1 MPLGTIER
9 KSPAF
14 FKHGM
19 SPLSKLVVFSILAVV
34 LMVADVR
41 YGVTQPLRATIS
53 LMLYPMEW
61 LSLRPQW
68 LFDVTGRFFEGRDDA
83 QAQVQA
89 MTHKL
94 QQQALRSGQVEQL
107 ALENL
112 QLRRLLDLRERLTSS
127 TLAAE
132 VLYDSADP
140 FTRKVV
146 IDKGALQGVQ
156 PSSPVMDDAGV
167 LGQVTRVMPLV
178 SEVTLVIDREQSI
191 PVLNA
196 RTGARGVAYGEA
208 GGAPLL
214 ELRYMAANA
223 DIEVGDL
230 LTTSGVDAI
239 YPPGVPV
246 AVVVKVE
253 RRAESVF
260 ARILC
265 QPQGRVQGA
274 RHVMVLEPLGKQVPA
289 RPPYER
295 PSTLPIKGGP
305 R

>member
-1 MPLGTIER
+1 
-9 KSPAF
+9 
-14 FKHGM
+14 
-19 SPLSKLVVFSILAVV
+19 
-34 LMVADVR
+34 MVADVR

-61 LSLRPQW
+61 LSMRPQW

-89 MTHKL
+89 MTIKL

-112 QLRRLLDLRERLTSS
+112 QLRRLLELRERLTSS

-146 IDKGALQGVQ
+146 IDKGALQGVL

-289 RPPYER
+289 RPPHER

>member
-191 PVLNA
+191 PVLNV
-196 RTGARGVAYGEA
+196 RTGARGVVYGDTSSHA
-208 GGAPLL
+208 DAM
-214 ELRYMAANA
+214 ELRFMAANA
-223 DIEVGDL
+223 DVEEGDL
-230 LTTSGVDAI
+230 LTTSGVDGVYPAGIPVARVEKVDRQVNAVFAQI
-239 YPPGVPV
+239 YCVPV
-246 AVVVKVE
+246 ALVSGTGHVLV
-253 RRAESVF
+253 
-260 ARILC
+260 LDGL
-265 QPQGRVQGA
+265 PQD
-274 RHVMVLEPLGKQVPA
+274 LPA
-289 RPPYER
+289 RPEAAITPPPTR
-295 PSTLPIKGGP
+295 S
-305 R
+305 RR

>member
-1 MPLGTIER
+1 V
-9 KSPAF
+9 A
-14 FKHGM
+14 
-19 SPLSKLVVFSILAVV
+19 

-61 LSLRPQW
+61 LSMRPQW

-89 MTHKL
+89 MTLKL
-94 QQQALRSGQVEQL
+94 QQQSLRSGQVEQL

-112 QLRRLLDLRERLTSS
+112 QLRRLLELRERLTSS

-146 IDKGALQGVQ
+146 IDKGALQGVL

-289 RPPYER
+289 RPPHER

>member
-1 MPLGTIER
+1 
-9 KSPAF
+9 
-14 FKHGM
+14 
-19 SPLSKLVVFSILAVV
+19 
-34 LMVADVR
+34 
-41 YGVTQPLRATIS
+41 
-53 LMLYPMEW
+53 
-61 LSLRPQW
+61 
-68 LFDVTGRFFEGRDDA
+68 
-83 QAQVQA
+83 
-89 MTHKL
+89 
-94 QQQALRSGQVEQL
+94 
-107 ALENL
+107 
-112 QLRRLLDLRERLTSS
+112 
-127 TLAAE
+127 LAAE

-191 PVLNA
+191 PVLNV

>member
-1 MPLGTIER
+1 
-9 KSPAF
+9 
-14 FKHGM
+14 M
-19 SPLSKLVVFSILAVV
+19 SSLSKLVVFSLLAVA
-34 LMVADVR
+34 LMVADAR

-53 LMLYPMEW
+53 LLLYPMEW

-68 LFDVTGRFFEGRDDA
+68 LLDVTGRFLEGRDDA

-89 MTHKL
+89 MTLKL

-107 ALENL
+107 SLENQ
-112 QLRRLLDLRERLTSS
+112 QLRRLLELRERLTSS
-127 TLAAE
+127 ALAAE

-156 PSSPVMDDAGV
+156 PSSPVMDEAGV

-274 RHVMVLEPLGKQVPA
+274 RHVMVLEPLGKQVPP
-289 RPPYER
+289 RPTHER

>member
-9 KSPAF
+9 KPPAF

-19 SPLSKLVVFSILAVV
+19 SSLSKLVVFSILSVV

-53 LMLYPMEW
+53 LLLYPMEW
-61 LSLRPQW
+61 LSMRPQW

-89 MTHKL
+89 MTLKL

-112 QLRRLLDLRERLTSS
+112 QLRRLLELRERH
-127 TLAAE
+127 
-132 VLYDSADP
+132 
-140 FTRKVV
+140 
-146 IDKGALQGVQ
+146 
-156 PSSPVMDDAGV
+156 
-167 LGQVTRVMPLV
+167 
-178 SEVTLVIDREQSI
+178 
-191 PVLNA
+191 
-196 RTGARGVAYGEA
+196 
-208 GGAPLL
+208 
-214 ELRYMAANA
+214 A

>member
-1 MPLGTIER
+1 MPLGTLER
-9 KSPAF
+9 KPPAF

-19 SPLSKLVVFSILAVV
+19 SSLSKLVVFSILSVA

-68 LFDVTGRFFEGRDDA
+68 LFDVSGRFFEGRDDA

-89 MTHKL
+89 MTLKL

-107 ALENL
+107 AQENL

-191 PVLNA
+191 PVLNV

>member
-1 MPLGTIER
+1 MPLGTIDR
-9 KSPAF
+9 KPPAF
-14 FKHGM
+14 FRHGM
-19 SPLSKLVVFSILAVV
+19 SALSKLVVFSFLSVL
-34 LMVADVR
+34 LMVADAR
-41 YGVTQPLRATIS
+41 YGVTQPLRATMS
-53 LMLYPMEW
+53 LLLYPLEW
-61 LSLRPQW
+61 VSMRPSW
-68 LFDVTGRFFEGRDDA
+68 LIDTAGRFFEGRDEA
-83 QAQVQA
+83 QQQVQA
-89 MTHKL
+89 MSLKL
-94 QQQALRSGQVEQL
+94 QQQALRAGQVEQL
-107 ALENL
+107 SLENQ
-112 QLRRLLDLRERLTSS
+112 QLRRLLDLRERLSS
-127 TLAAE
+127 SALAAE

-191 PVLNA
+191 PVLNT

-246 AVVVKVE
+246 AVVLKVE

-274 RHVMVLEPLGKQVPA
+274 RHVMVLEPLGKQVPP
-289 RPPYER
+289 RPPHER

>member
-1 MPLGTIER
+1 
-9 KSPAF
+9 
-14 FKHGM
+14 M
-19 SPLSKLVVFSILAVV
+19 SSLSKLVVFSILAVV

-89 MTHKL
+89 MTLKL

-112 QLRRLLDLRERLTSS
+112 QLRRLLELRERLTSS

-274 RHVMVLEPLGKQVPA
+274 RHVMVLEPVSDQLPPRPHIEKQVPVA
-289 RPPYER
+289 
-295 PSTLPIKGGP
+295 SQKGG
-305 R
+305 RR

>member
-1 MPLGTIER
+1 
-9 KSPAF
+9 
-14 FKHGM
+14 
-19 SPLSKLVVFSILAVV
+19 
-34 LMVADVR
+34 MVADVR
-41 YGVTQPLRATIS
+41 YGVTQPVRATIS
-53 LMLYPMEW
+53 LLLYPMEW
-61 LSLRPQW
+61 LSMRPQW
-68 LFDVTGRFFEGRDDA
+68 LFDVAGRFFEGRDDA

-89 MTHKL
+89 MTLKL

-112 QLRRLLDLRERLTSS
+112 QLRRLLELRERLTSS

-191 PVLNA
+191 PVLNV

>member
-1 MPLGTIER
+1 
-9 KSPAF
+9 
-14 FKHGM
+14 M
-19 SPLSKLVVFSILAVV
+19 SSLSKLVVFSILAVV

-61 LSLRPQW
+61 LSMRPQW
-68 LFDVTGRFFEGRDDA
+68 LLDVAGRFFEGRDDA

-89 MTHKL
+89 MTLKL

-107 ALENL
+107 TLENL
-112 QLRRLLDLRERLTSS
+112 QLRRLLELRERLTSS

>member
-1 MPLGTIER
+1 
-9 KSPAF
+9 
-14 FKHGM
+14 
-19 SPLSKLVVFSILAVV
+19 LAVV

-89 MTHKL
+89 MTLKL

-112 QLRRLLDLRERLTSS
+112 QLRRLLELRERLTSS

-289 RPPYER
+289 RPPHER

>member
-1 MPLGTIER
+1 
-9 KSPAF
+9 
-14 FKHGM
+14 
-19 SPLSKLVVFSILAVV
+19 LAVA

-41 YGVTQPLRATIS
+41 FGVTQPLRATIS

-61 LSLRPQW
+61 LSMRPQW

-89 MTHKL
+89 MTLKL

-112 QLRRLLDLRERLTSS
+112 QLRRLLELRERLTSS

>member
-9 KSPAF
+9 KPPAF

-19 SPLSKLVVFSILAVV
+19 SSLSKLVVFSILSVV

-61 LSLRPQW
+61 LSMRPQW
-68 LFDVTGRFFEGRDDA
+68 LFDVAGRFFEGRDDA

-89 MTHKL
+89 MTLKL

-112 QLRRLLDLRERLTSS
+112 QLRRLLELRERLTSS

-167 LGQVTRVMPLV
+167 LGQVTCATWRPMPILRWVTCSPPVGWMPFIPRVCQWRWW
-178 SEVTLVIDREQSI
+178 SRW
-191 PVLNA
+191 
-196 RTGARGVAYGEA
+196 
-208 GGAPLL
+208 
-214 ELRYMAANA
+214 
-223 DIEVGDL
+223 
-230 LTTSGVDAI
+230 SGVRSRCLRVSCASRK
-239 YPPGVPV
+239 GVC
-246 AVVVKVE
+246 
-253 RRAESVF
+253 RAR
-260 ARILC
+260 A
-265 QPQGRVQGA
+265 
-274 RHVMVLEPLGKQVPA
+274 M
-289 RPPYER
+289 
-295 PSTLPIKGGP
+295 
-305 R
+305 

>member
-1 MPLGTIER
+1 
-9 KSPAF
+9 
-14 FKHGM
+14 
-19 SPLSKLVVFSILAVV
+19 
-34 LMVADVR
+34 
-41 YGVTQPLRATIS
+41 
-53 LMLYPMEW
+53 
-61 LSLRPQW
+61 
-68 LFDVTGRFFEGRDDA
+68 
-83 QAQVQA
+83 
-89 MTHKL
+89 
-94 QQQALRSGQVEQL
+94 
-107 ALENL
+107 
-112 QLRRLLDLRERLTSS
+112 
-127 TLAAE
+127 
-132 VLYDSADP
+132 
-140 FTRKVV
+140 
-146 IDKGALQGVQ
+146 
-156 PSSPVMDDAGV
+156 
-167 LGQVTRVMPLV
+167 
-178 SEVTLVIDREQSI
+178 
-191 PVLNA
+191 
-196 RTGARGVAYGEA
+196 
-208 GGAPLL
+208 LL

-289 RPPYER
+289 RPPHER